1 MWVKFDLALLVTL
14 SSRRWSYSI
23 KKKKEKKNTVN
34 VEIIEL
40 ISICQGM
47 ITENFNPILTFKYIK
62 VSVCNQHEKTKS
74 IHDMK
79 LASD

>member
-1 MWVKFDLALLVTL
+1 MWVKFDLALFVTL

-34 VEIIEL
+34 AEIIEL

-47 ITENFNPILTFKYIK
+47 ITENFNPI
-62 VSVCNQHEKTKS
+62 
-74 IHDMK
+74 
-79 LASD
+79 